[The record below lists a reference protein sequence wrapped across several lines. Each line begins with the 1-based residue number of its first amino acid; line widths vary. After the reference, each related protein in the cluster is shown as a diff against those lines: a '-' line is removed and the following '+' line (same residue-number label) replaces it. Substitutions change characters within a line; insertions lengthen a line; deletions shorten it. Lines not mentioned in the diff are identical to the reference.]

1 MDMKKKNTVKVIIP
15 IITLII
21 LITIIVTII
30 LFYKNNILNQVYNEN
45 ETTQKVLNSKL
56 TEEEKNLYN
65 EAVAR
70 DDNSILNGKK
80 VKTIIE
86 EERQRKEIEQ
96 KAIEEQ
102 KTRQEEIN
110 KIEQDSTSNLLEVL
124 YRNFN
129 NYMNAVDTATNTF
142 NIKDI
147 NFELIRMY
155 YDNTVEAVNTFK
167 TEISLIEGL
176 EEKNAD
182 NILKLDEYIQIFDR
196 ATTTTSNID
205 EFFNLFDELSDKF
218 QVCYEKLFKNVSG
231 GKDVYEYLE

>member
-1 MDMKKKNTVKVIIP
+1 MKNKKIKILLLSILGIVIIL
-15 IITLII
+15 LISI
-21 LITIIVTII
+21 LI
-30 LFYKNNILNQVYNEN
+30 YKSNVLNQVYNEN
-45 ETTQKVLNSKL
+45 ETTQRVLNSKL

-70 DDNSILNGKK
+70 NDNSILNGKK

-86 EERQRKEIEQ
+86 EERQRKETEQ
-96 KAIEEQ
+96 KDIEEQ

-129 NYMNAVDTATNTF
+129 NYMNAIDTATYTF

-155 YDNTVEAVNTFK
+155 YDNTVEEVNTFK
-167 TEISLIEGL
+167 TEISFIEGL

-205 EFFNLFDELSDKF
+205 EFFNLYDELSDKF

>member
-1 MDMKKKNTVKVIIP
+1 MNNKKIKILLLSILGIVIIL
-15 IITLII
+15 LISI
-21 LITIIVTII
+21 LI
-30 LFYKNNILNQVYNEN
+30 YKSNVLNQIYNEN
-45 ETTQKVLNSKL
+45 ETTEKVLNSKL

-70 DDNSILNGKK
+70 NDNSILNGKK

-86 EERQRKEIEQ
+86 EERQRKETEQ

-129 NYMNAVDTATNTF
+129 NYINAIDTATYTF

-167 TEISLIEGL
+167 TEISFIEGL

-182 NILKLDEYIQIFDR
+182 NILKLDEYLQVFDR

>member
-1 MDMKKKNTVKVIIP
+1 MKKKNTVKVIIP

-129 NYMNAVDTATNTF
+129 NYMNAVDTATYTF

-182 NILKLDEYIQIFDR
+182 NILKLDEYLQVFDR

>member
-1 MDMKKKNTVKVIIP
+1 MKNKKIKILLLSILGIVIIL
-15 IITLII
+15 LISI
-21 LITIIVTII
+21 LI
-30 LFYKNNILNQVYNEN
+30 YKSNVLNQIYNEN
-45 ETTQKVLNSKL
+45 ETTEKVLNSKL

-70 DDNSILNGKK
+70 NDNSILNGKK

-86 EERQRKEIEQ
+86 EERQRKETEQ

-129 NYMNAVDTATNTF
+129 NYMNAIDTATYTF
-142 NIKDI
+142 DIKDI

-167 TEISLIEGL
+167 TEISFIEGL

-205 EFFNLFDELSDKF
+205 EFFNLYNELSDKF

-231 GKDVYEYLE
+231 GKDIYKYLE

>member
-1 MDMKKKNTVKVIIP
+1 MKEQQYVI
-15 IITLII
+15 
-21 LITIIVTII
+21 
-30 LFYKNNILNQVYNEN
+30 
-45 ETTQKVLNSKL
+45 
-56 TEEEKNLYN
+56 
-65 EAVAR
+65 
-70 DDNSILNGKK
+70 
-80 VKTIIE
+80 
-86 EERQRKEIEQ
+86 
-96 KAIEEQ
+96 KAIP
-102 KTRQEEIN
+102 
-110 KIEQDSTSNLLEVL
+110 
-124 YRNFN
+124 
-129 NYMNAVDTATNTF
+129 TF

-182 NILKLDEYIQIFDR
+182 NILKLDEYLQVFDR

>member
-1 MDMKKKNTVKVIIP
+1 MNMKKKNTVKVIIP

-129 NYMNAVDTATNTF
+129 NYMNAVDTATYTF

-182 NILKLDEYIQIFDR
+182 NILKLDEYLQVFDR

>member
-1 MDMKKKNTVKVIIP
+1 MKNKKIRMLLLSILGIVIVL
-15 IITLII
+15 LISI
-21 LITIIVTII
+21 LI
-30 LFYKNNILNQVYNEN
+30 YKNNVLNQIYNEN
-45 ETTQKVLNSKL
+45 ETTQRVLNSKL

-70 DDNSILNGKK
+70 NDNSILDEKK

-86 EERQRKEIEQ
+86 EERQRKETEQ
-96 KAIEEQ
+96 KAIEQQ
-102 KTRQEEIN
+102 KTKQEEIN

-129 NYMNAVDTATNTF
+129 NYMNAVDTATYTF

-167 TEISLIEGL
+167 TEISFIEGL
-176 EEKNAD
+176 KEKNAD
-182 NILKLDEYIQIFDR
+182 NILKLDEYVQLFDK
-196 ATTTTSNID
+196 ATTTTDNID
-205 EFFNLFDELSDKF
+205 EFFNLYNELSNKF
-218 QVCYEKLFKNVSG
+218 QVCYEMLFKNVSNG
-231 GKDVYEYLE
+231 EDIHEYLE

>member
-1 MDMKKKNTVKVIIP
+1 MKKKNTVKVIIP

-86 EERQRKEIEQ
+86 EERQRKETEQ

-124 YRNFN
+124 NRNFN
-129 NYMNAVDTATNTF
+129 NYMNAINNATYTF

>member
-86 EERQRKEIEQ
+86 EERQRKETEQ

-124 YRNFN
+124 NRNFN
-129 NYMNAVDTATNTF
+129 NYMNAINNATYTF